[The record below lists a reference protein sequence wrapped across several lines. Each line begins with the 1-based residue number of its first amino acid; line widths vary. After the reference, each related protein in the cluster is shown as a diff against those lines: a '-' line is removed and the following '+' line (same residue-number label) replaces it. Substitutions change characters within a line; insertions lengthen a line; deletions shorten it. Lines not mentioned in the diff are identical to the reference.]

1 MGVSTAYATQ
11 ISYEDLYARWE
22 KGNWSA
28 TEIDFSEDR
37 EQWAQLSEFEREAAL
52 WNYSLFFHGEDI
64 VATDLAPFIEAAPRE
79 EQKYFLATQQVDE
92 ARHSVFFNRFMHEV
106 AGIGD
111 GTTRSGLDATRPR
124 LTWGFVKT
132 FAKLDEVTGRLRKD
146 RSTLQLARAVFMY
159 HFLVEAT
166 LAQPGQHFIQA
177 YLEERDILP
186 GFRAGMRNVSL
197 DEQRHIAFGVK
208 LLHDLHQAEPAV
220 REAVAQLMREVMPYS
235 VTLFIPPNWDRRYT
249 EIFGFTLEEIYEEG
263 ARSMEQKLRAA
274 GLPLDEFE
282 SPVPLPADLS
292 PRERAE
298 RGIAIAM
305 AGIMGDGT
313 TPPESSPAVRELLF
327 DTMRRGVD
335 HRRAPGHP
343 VVLQW
348 DFTDAEPWHLR
359 VDNGSSA
366 AVQGLQPDADVTFR
380 VAYRDWVDVVGGRT
394 DPLRLMAR
402 GKLRPK
408 GSLRSL
414 LMMRRLFAQ

>member
-1 MGVSTAYATQ
+1 VSTAYAEQ
-11 ISYEDLYARWE
+11 ISYEDLYQRWE
-22 KGNWSA
+22 RGNWSA
-28 TEIDFSEDR
+28 TEIDFSQDR
-37 EQWAQLSEFEREAAL
+37 EDWARLTEFERKAAL

-64 VATDLAPFIEAAPRE
+64 VATDLAPFVDAAPRE
-79 EQKYFLATQQVDE
+79 EQRYFLATQQVDE

-106 AGIGD
+106 AGLGD
-111 GTTRSGLDATRPR
+111 GTTASGLAATRPQ

-132 FAKLDEVTGRLRKD
+132 FELLDEITGRLRKD
-146 RSTLQLARAVFMY
+146 RSPLALARAVFMY

-166 LAQPGQHFIQA
+166 LAQPGQHFIQS

-186 GFRAGMRNVSL
+186 GFREGMRNVAL

-208 LLHDLHQAEPAV
+208 LLHDLHLQEPRV
-220 REAVAQLMREVMPYS
+220 REAVAETMREAMAYS
-235 VTLFIPPNWDRRYT
+235 VTLFVPPGGDRRYT
-249 EIFGFTLEEIYEEG
+249 EVFGFTLEEIFEEG

-298 RGIAIAM
+298 RGIAM
-305 AGIMGDGT
+305 AESGIMGDGSR
-313 TPPESSPAVRELLF
+313 PVQDSPEIRELLF

-335 HRRAPGHP
+335 HRHAPGRP
-343 VVLQW
+343 LVLQW

-359 VDNGSSA
+359 VDNGDSA
-366 AVQGLQPDADVTFR
+366 AAPGLQADADVTLR

-394 DPLRLMAR
+394 DPVRLMAR

-414 LMMRRLFAQ
+414 LLMRKLFAQ

>member
-1 MGVSTAYATQ
+1 VSTAYATQ

-22 KGNWSA
+22 RGNWSA
-28 TEIDFSEDR
+28 TEIDFTEDR
-37 EQWAQLSEFEREAAL
+37 EQWAQLSQLERDAAL
-52 WNYSLFFHGEDI
+52 WNYSLFFHGEDV
-64 VATDLAPFIEAAPRE
+64 VATDLAPFLEAAPTE

-92 ARHSVFFNRFMHEV
+92 ARHAVFFNRFMHEV
-106 AGIGD
+106 VGVGD
-111 GTTRSGLDATRPR
+111 GTVASGLEATRPQ

-166 LAQPGQHFIQA
+166 LAQPGQHFIQK
-177 YLEERDILP
+177 YLEDRDILP
-186 GFRAGMRNVSL
+186 GFQAGMRNVSL
-197 DEQRHIAFGVK
+197 DEQRHIAFGVR
-208 LLHDLHQAEPAV
+208 LLYDLHQADPRV
-220 REAVAQLMREVMPYS
+220 REAVAELMREVMPYS

-274 GLPLDEFE
+274 GLPLEDFE

-298 RGIAIAM
+298 RGIAIAK

-313 TPPESSPAVRELLF
+313 TPVESTPEVRELLF

-335 HRRAPGHP
+335 HRRAPGRP

-366 AVQGLQPDADVTFR
+366 AGPGLQPDADVTFR
-380 VAYRDWVDVVGGRT
+380 VAYKDWVDVVGGRT

-408 GSLRSL
+408 GSVRSL
-414 LMMRRLFAQ
+414 LVMRRLFPQ